1 MSQDT
6 NWEEIM
12 SEGALLAYQKMLLT
26 YKRKK
31 KSLGT
36 IQYFIDS
43 SFLQHTKRNLYQ
55 TRKYE
60 EVHNFHAMYG
70 KTHDFFPLNKK
81 YFRRLNQ
88 SMI

>member
-1 MSQDT
+1 M
-6 NWEEIM
+6 
-12 SEGALLAYQKMLLT
+12 
-26 YKRKK
+26 RKLFK
-31 KSLGT
+31 GGNYMRKYG
-36 IQYFIDS
+36 S

-60 EVHNFHAMYG
+60 EAHNFHAIPMYG

-81 YFRRLNQ
+81 YFRCLNQ

>member
-1 MSQDT
+1 M
-6 NWEEIM
+6 
-12 SEGALLAYQKMLLT
+12 
-26 YKRKK
+26 KR
-31 KSLGT
+31 
-36 IQYFIDS
+36 QYFIDS

-60 EVHNFHAMYG
+60 EAHNFHAIPMYG

-81 YFRRLNQ
+81 NFRCLNQ